1 MRYQIISMPLIY
13 EILAMLK
20 LLLPVLF
27 SAASLQAITT
37 HGQPYDYLQYVLQW
51 QKTKCLKVGR
61 RCTPRLQPYE
71 KFTTHGLWPT
81 NISKILTCKSA
92 SKFSSTMLQNDASLL
107 SKMKKSWP
115 NLEQRV
121 AQGKDN
127 DMWFWAMEY
136 EKHGTCA
143 KFSSQNTYL
152 SKARNYRVV
161 RYHHVTCDL
170 WKENKIKE
178 IFAHHKIIPTNAT
191 PYKDV
196 LLMNAIQMETRS
208 SPLLLCHRVNGDY
221 LLWEVV
227 LCYDETAEKRMN
239 CSDQSARQTN
249 CGTSIFYK

>member
-1 MRYQIISMPLIY
+1 MPLRY
-13 EILAMLK
+13 EILAG
-20 LLLPVLF
+20 
-27 SAASLQAITT
+27 ASLQAITT

-51 QKTKCLKVGR
+51 QKTKCLKVGK
-61 RCTPRLQPYE
+61 RCTPYE

-81 NISKILTCKSA
+81 NLSKILTCKSA
-92 SKFSSTMLQNDASLL
+92 SKFSSTM
-107 SKMKKSWP
+107 MKKSWP

-136 EKHGTCA
+136 EKHGICA

-152 SKARNYRVV
+152 SKA
-161 RYHHVTCDL
+161 CDL
-170 WKENKIKE
+170 WEENKIKE
-178 IFAHHKIIPTNAT
+178 IFEHHKIFPTNAT
-191 PYKDV
+191 SYKDV
-196 LLMNAIQMETRS
+196 LLMNAIEMETRS

-227 LCYDETAEKRMN
+227 LCYDDTAKKRMN

-249 CGTSIFYK
+249 CGTDIYYK

>member
-1 MRYQIISMPLIY
+1 
-13 EILAMLK
+13 MLK
-20 LLLPVLF
+20 LLLLVLF
-27 SAASLQAITT
+27 SAASHQAITT
-37 HGQPYDYLQYVLQW
+37 HEQPYDYLQYVLQW
-51 QKTKCLKVGR
+51 QKTKCVGQ
-61 RCTPRLQPYE
+61 RCIPGLQTYE

-81 NISKILTCKSA
+81 NLSKILTCNSA

-107 SKMKKSWP
+107 SKMKTSWP

-152 SKARNYRVV
+152 SKA
-161 RYHHVTCDL
+161 CDL
-170 WKENKIKE
+170 WEENKIKD
-178 IFAHHKIIPTNAT
+178 IFAKHKIIPRNAT
-191 PYKDV
+191 YKDV

-208 SPLLLCHRVNGDY
+208 SSLLLCHRVNGSD
-221 LLWEVV
+221 LLCEVV
-227 LCYDETAEKRMN
+227 LCYDDAAKKRMN

-249 CGTSIFYK
+249 CGTDIYYK

>member
-1 MRYQIISMPLIY
+1 
-13 EILAMLK
+13 MLK
-20 LLLPVLF
+20 LLLLVLF

-71 KFTTHGLWPT
+71 EFTTHGLWPT
-81 NISKILTCKSA
+81 NLSKMLTCKSA
-92 SKFSSTMLQNDASLL
+92 SKFSSTMLQNNASLL
-107 SKMKKSWP
+107 SKMENSWP

-121 AQGKDN
+121 AQGKGN
-127 DMWFWAMEY
+127 NMWFWAMEY

-152 SKARNYRVV
+152 SKA
-161 RYHHVTCDL
+161 CDL
-170 WKENKIKE
+170 WEENKIKE
-178 IFAHHKIIPTNAT
+178 IFEHHKIIPRNAT

-208 SPLLLCHRVNGDY
+208 SPLLLCHRINGDY

-227 LCYDETAEKRMN
+227 LCYDDTAKKRMN

-249 CGTSIFYK
+249 CGTDIYYK

>member
-1 MRYQIISMPLIY
+1 MPLIY

-20 LLLPVLF
+20 LLLLVLF

-51 QKTKCLKVGR
+51 PNTKCVKARCIPGIQKT
-61 RCTPRLQPYE
+61 E
-71 KFTTHGLWPT
+71 FTTHGLWPT
-81 NISKILTCKSA
+81 NLSKILTCNSA
-92 SKFSSTMLQNDASLL
+92 SKFSSTMLQNDATLV
-107 SKMKKSWP
+107 SKLKTSWP

-152 SKARNYRVV
+152 SKA
-161 RYHHVTCDL
+161 CDL
-170 WKENKIKE
+170 WEENKIKD
-178 IFAHHKIIPTNAT
+178 IFAKHKIIPRNAT
-191 PYKDV
+191 YKDV
-196 LLMNAIQMETRS
+196 LLTNAIQMETRS
-208 SPLLLCHRVNGDY
+208 SPLLLCHRVNGGD

-227 LCYDETAEKRMN
+227 LCYDDTAKKRMN

-249 CGTSIFYK
+249 CGTDIYYKFINNNNNNNKGITCS

>member
-1 MRYQIISMPLIY
+1 
-13 EILAMLK
+13 MLK
-20 LLLPVLF
+20 LLLLVLL

-51 QKTKCLKVGR
+51 QKTKCLKVGK
-61 RCTPRLQPYE
+61 RCTPEHQPYE

-81 NISKILTCKSA
+81 NLSKILTCKSA

-107 SKMKKSWP
+107 SKMKESWP
-115 NLEQRV
+115 NMEQRV

-127 DMWFWAMEY
+127 NMWFWAMEY

-152 SKARNYRVV
+152 SKA
-161 RYHHVTCDL
+161 CDL
-170 WKENKIKE
+170 WEENKIKE
-178 IFAHHKIIPTNAT
+178 IFEHHKIFPTNAT
-191 PYKDV
+191 SYKDI

-227 LCYDETAEKRMN
+227 LCYDDTAKKRMN

-249 CGTSIFYK
+249 CGTNIYYK